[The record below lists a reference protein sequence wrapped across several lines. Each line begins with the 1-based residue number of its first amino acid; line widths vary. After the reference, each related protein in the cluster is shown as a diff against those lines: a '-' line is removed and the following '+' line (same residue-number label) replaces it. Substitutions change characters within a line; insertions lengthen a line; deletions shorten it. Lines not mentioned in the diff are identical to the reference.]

1 LAVIDPETLAR
12 TRLRERQ
19 GAGARYDAPTAP
31 AADLLLAR
39 RGTAYFARQLNALS
53 DIELD
58 GPSALAKQTRRH
70 VVVSVAFQ
78 ARWLARLVAAARLD
92 LDVET
97 IVEPVEPELLLEH
110 IELEASLPAHALRS
124 LFRHSEVHLNVEWRD
139 LPDEGWTRTV
149 RSLDGRPVRIDATPM
164 IRARKIWRSAMDLD
178 GPWRHGDIPVEI
190 KEAAGDRKGPHSAER
205 WSRSSP
211 TNGEARKP

>member
-1 LAVIDPETLAR
+1 LTVIDPETLAR
-12 TRLRERQ
+12 TLLRERQ

-39 RGTAYFARQLNALS
+39 RGTAYFARQLNGFS

-70 VVVSVAFQ
+70 VVVAVAFQ

-92 LDVET
+92 LNVET
-97 IVEPVEPELLLEH
+97 IVEPELLLED
-110 IELEASLPAHALRS
+110 IELAASLPAHALRS

-149 RSLDGRPVRIDATPM
+149 RSLDGRPVRIDATPI
-164 IRARKIWRSAMDLD
+164 IRARQIWKSATNLD
-178 GPWRHGDIPVEI
+178 GSWRRGDIPAEI
-190 KEAAGDRKGPHSAER
+190 KEAAGRRKEPHSAER
-205 WSRSSP
+205 RSRSSS
-211 TNGEARKP
+211 TNGEARRS

>member
-1 LAVIDPETLAR
+1 LTVMDPDTLAR
-12 TRLRERQ
+12 TLLRERQ

-39 RGTAYFARQLNALS
+39 RGTAYFARQLNGLS

-58 GPSALAKQTRRH
+58 GPSALATQTRRY
-70 VVVSVAFQ
+70 VVVAVAFQ

-97 IVEPVEPELLLEH
+97 IVEPELLLEDV
-110 IELEASLPAHALRS
+110 ELAATLPAHALRA

-139 LPDEGWTRTV
+139 LLDEGWTRTV

-164 IRARKIWRSAMDLD
+164 IRARQIWKSATDLD
-178 GPWRHGDIPVEI
+178 GPWRHDDIPAGI
-190 KEAAGDRKGPHSAER
+190 REAVRAEKAPHSVEL
-205 WSRSSP
+205 
-211 TNGEARKP
+211 